1 MNCSALIV
9 TYNRLEK
16 LKLTIANTVKL
27 NFTAI
32 VVVNNGSTDGTQAWL
47 ATLSDPRVVVLNLPS
62 NSGGAGGFKAGSQY
76 LCDNVD
82 SDWVFFY
89 DDDAWPESDALEK
102 FAQLE
107 KANCLVFT
115 ALVKDLQ
122 GQPCPMNMPFAK
134 VPSSFKDTLR
144 YIRNPAEFLP
154 SVSRACAVQTVS
166 FVGMIIQ
173 RDVLQKRL
181 HSIHD
186 ELFLYFDDLYFGYQL
201 TLDGEAI
208 RYSPEVIFTHD
219 VSIQGKCIV
228 PEWKVYYLCRNL
240 ILAKRIFPRVAIFSR
255 LSILLRLIKYVS
267 ILPWQRNKLLY
278 FKCLRRGIIHGVKG
292 ISGKNH

>member
-47 ATLSDPRVVVLNLPS
+47 ATLSDPRVIVLNLPS

-107 KANCLVFT
+107 KANCRVFT

-134 VPSSFKDTLR
+134 VPSSFMDTLR
-144 YIRNPAEFLP
+144 YIRNPAAFLQ

-240 ILAKRIFPRVAIFSR
+240 LLAKRIFPRVAIFSR

-278 FKCLRRGIIHGVKG
+278 FKYLRRGIFHGVKG

>member
-47 ATLSDPRVVVLNLPS
+47 ATLSDPRVIVLNLTS

-107 KANCLVFT
+107 KANCRVFT

-134 VPSSFKDTLR
+134 VPSSFMDTLR

-240 ILAKRIFPRVAIFSR
+240 ILEKTIFPRVAIFSR

-278 FKCLRRGIIHGVKG
+278 FKLLRRGVFHGVKG

>member
-32 VVVNNGSTDGTQAWL
+32 VVVNNGSTDGTCARL
-47 ATLSDPRVVVLNLPS
+47 ATLSDPRVIVLNLPS

-89 DDDAWPESDALEK
+89 DDDAAESDALEK

-107 KANCLVFT
+107 KANCRVFT

-122 GQPCPMNMPFAK
+122 GQPCPMNMPLPKFRRRLWTHYAT
-134 VPSSFKDTLR
+134 SEILRSFFRRFPGRVR
-144 YIRNPAEFLP
+144 YRRFPL
-154 SVSRACAVQTVS
+154 SV
-166 FVGMIIQ
+166 
-173 RDVLQKRL
+173 
-181 HSIHD
+181 
-186 ELFLYFDDLYFGYQL
+186 
-201 TLDGEAI
+201 
-208 RYSPEVIFTHD
+208 
-219 VSIQGKCIV
+219 
-228 PEWKVYYLCRNL
+228 
-240 ILAKRIFPRVAIFSR
+240 
-255 LSILLRLIKYVS
+255 
-267 ILPWQRNKLLY
+267 
-278 FKCLRRGIIHGVKG
+278 
-292 ISGKNH
+292 

>member
-47 ATLSDPRVVVLNLPS
+47 ATLSDPRVIVLNLTS

-107 KANCLVFT
+107 KANCRVFT

-134 VPSSFKDTLR
+134 VPSSFMDTLR

-240 ILAKRIFPRVAIFSR
+240 ILEKTIFPRVAIFSR

-278 FKCLRRGIIHGVKG
+278 FKYLRRGVFHGVTG

>member
-47 ATLSDPRVVVLNLPS
+47 ATLSDPRVIVLNLPS

-107 KANCLVFT
+107 KANCRVFT

-134 VPSSFKDTLR
+134 VPSSFMDTLR
-144 YIRNPAEFLP
+144 YIRNPAAFLP

-240 ILAKRIFPRVAIFSR
+240 LLEIGRASCRERV
-255 LSILLRLIKYVS
+255 
-267 ILPWQRNKLLY
+267 
-278 FKCLRRGIIHGVKG
+278 
-292 ISGKNH
+292 

>member
-47 ATLSDPRVVVLNLPS
+47 ATLSDPRVIVLNLPS

-107 KANCLVFT
+107 KANCRVFT

-134 VPSSFKDTLR
+134 VPSSLMDTLR
-144 YIRNPAEFLP
+144 YIRNPAAFLP

-240 ILAKRIFPRVAIFSR
+240 LLAKTIFPRVAIFSR

-278 FKCLRRGIIHGVKG
+278 FKCLRRGIFHGVKG

>member
-16 LKLTIANTVKL
+16 LKLAIANTVKL

-47 ATLSDPRVVVLNLPS
+47 ATLSDPRVIVLNLPS

-102 FAQLE
+102 FAHLD
-107 KANCLVFT
+107 KANCRVFT

-134 VPSSFKDTLR
+134 VPSSFMDTLR

-219 VSIQGKCIV
+219 VSIRENVLFPNGRFIIFV
-228 PEWKVYYLCRNL
+228 E
-240 ILAKRIFPRVAIFSR
+240 ILFWRREFFRELPFLA
-255 LSILLRLIKYVS
+255 VS
-267 ILPWQRNKLLY
+267 QSFY
-278 FKCLRRGIIHGVKG
+278 G
-292 ISGKNH
+292 

>member
-47 ATLSDPRVVVLNLPS
+47 ATLSDPRVIVLNLPS

-107 KANCLVFT
+107 KANCRVFT

-134 VPSSFKDTLR
+134 VPSSFMDTLR
-144 YIRNPAEFLP
+144 YIRNPAAFLP

-240 ILAKRIFPRVAIFSR
+240 LLAKTIFPRVAIFSR

-267 ILPWQRNKLLY
+267 ILPWQRNKFLY
-278 FKCLRRGIIHGVKG
+278 FKYLRRGIFHGVKG

>member
-1 MNCSALIV
+1 
-9 TYNRLEK
+9 
-16 LKLTIANTVKL
+16 
-27 NFTAI
+27 
-32 VVVNNGSTDGTQAWL
+32 
-47 ATLSDPRVVVLNLPS
+47 
-62 NSGGAGGFKAGSQY
+62 
-76 LCDNVD
+76 
-82 SDWVFFY
+82 
-89 DDDAWPESDALEK
+89 
-102 FAQLE
+102 
-107 KANCLVFT
+107 
-115 ALVKDLQ
+115 
-122 GQPCPMNMPFAK
+122 
-134 VPSSFKDTLR
+134 
-144 YIRNPAEFLP
+144 
-154 SVSRACAVQTVS
+154 
-166 FVGMIIQ
+166 MIIQ
-173 RDVLQKRL
+173 RDVLQKHL

-278 FKCLRRGIIHGVKG
+278 FKYLRRGIIHGVKG

>member
-47 ATLSDPRVVVLNLPS
+47 ATLSDPRVIVLNLPS
-62 NSGGAGGFKAGSQY
+62 NSGGAGGFKAGSLY

-107 KANCLVFT
+107 KANCRVFT

-134 VPSSFKDTLR
+134 VPSSFMDTLR
-144 YIRNPAEFLP
+144 YIRNPASFLP

-240 ILAKRIFPRVAIFSR
+240 ILEKTIFPRVAIFSR

-278 FKCLRRGIIHGVKG
+278 FKYLRRGIIHGVKG

>member
-47 ATLSDPRVVVLNLPS
+47 ATLSDPRVIVLNLPS

-107 KANCLVFT
+107 KANCRVFT

-134 VPSSFKDTLR
+134 VPSSFMDTLR

-219 VSIQGKCIV
+219 VSIQGKRIV

-240 ILAKRIFPRVAIFSR
+240 ILAKTIFPRVAIFSR

-278 FKCLRRGIIHGVKG
+278 FKYLRRGVFHGVKG

>member
-47 ATLSDPRVVVLNLPS
+47 ATLSDPRVIVLNLPS

-89 DDDAWPESDALEK
+89 DDDACPESDALEK

-107 KANCLVFT
+107 KANCRVFT

-134 VPSSFKDTLR
+134 VPSSFMDTLR
-144 YIRNPAEFLP
+144 YIRNPAAFLP
-154 SVSRACAVQTVS
+154 SVSRPCAVQTVS

-173 RDVLQKRL
+173 QDVLQKRL

-278 FKCLRRGIIHGVKG
+278 FKYLRRGIIHGVKG

>member
-47 ATLSDPRVVVLNLPS
+47 ATLSDPRVIVLNLPS

-107 KANCLVFT
+107 KANCRVFT

-134 VPSSFKDTLR
+134 VPSSFMDTLR
-144 YIRNPAEFLP
+144 YIRTPAEFLP

-186 ELFLYFDDLYFGYQL
+186 ELFLYFDDLYFGYLL

-228 PEWKVYYLCRNL
+228 PEWKVYYLGRNL

-278 FKCLRRGIIHGVKG
+278 FKYLRRGIIHGVKG

>member
-16 LKLTIANTVKL
+16 LKLTITNTVKL

-47 ATLSDPRVVVLNLPS
+47 ATLSDPRVIVLNLPS

-107 KANCLVFT
+107 KANCRVFT

-134 VPSSFKDTLR
+134 VPSSFMDTLR
-144 YIRNPAEFLP
+144 YIRNPAAFLP

-240 ILAKRIFPRVAIFSR
+240 LLAKTIFPRVAIFSR

-278 FKCLRRGIIHGVKG
+278 FKYLRRGIFHGVKG

>member
-47 ATLSDPRVVVLNLPS
+47 ATLSDPRVIVLNLTS

-107 KANCLVFT
+107 KANCRVFT

-134 VPSSFKDTLR
+134 VPSSFMDTLR

-219 VSIQGKCIV
+219 VSIQWKCIV

-240 ILAKRIFPRVAIFSR
+240 ILEKTIFPRVAIFSR

-278 FKCLRRGIIHGVKG
+278 FKYLRRGVFHGVKG

>member
-47 ATLSDPRVVVLNLPS
+47 ATLSDPRVIVLNLTS

-107 KANCLVFT
+107 KANCRVFT

-134 VPSSFKDTLR
+134 VPSSFMDTLR

-240 ILAKRIFPRVAIFSR
+240 ILEKTIFPRVAIFSR

-267 ILPWQRNKLLY
+267 ILPWQRNKL
-278 FKCLRRGIIHGVKG
+278 
-292 ISGKNH
+292 

>member
-47 ATLSDPRVVVLNLPS
+47 ATLSDPRVIVLNLPS

-107 KANCLVFT
+107 KANCRVFT

-134 VPSSFKDTLR
+134 VPSSFMDTLR
-144 YIRNPAEFLP
+144 YIRNPAAFLP

-240 ILAKRIFPRVAIFSR
+240 LLAKRIFPRVAIFSR
-255 LSILLRLIKYVS
+255 LSILLRLIKY
-267 ILPWQRNKLLY
+267 
-278 FKCLRRGIIHGVKG
+278 LRRGIFHGVKG

>member
-47 ATLSDPRVVVLNLPS
+47 ATLSDPRVIVLNLLS

-107 KANCLVFT
+107 KANCRVFT

-134 VPSSFKDTLR
+134 VPSSFMDTLR
-144 YIRNPAEFLP
+144 YIRNPAAFLP

-240 ILAKRIFPRVAIFSR
+240 LLAKTIFPRVAIFSR

-267 ILPWQRNKLLY
+267 ILPWQRNKFLY
-278 FKCLRRGIIHGVKG
+278 FKYLRRGIFHGVKG

>member
-1 MNCSALIV
+1 MNCSVLIV

-47 ATLSDPRVVVLNLPS
+47 ATLSDPRVIVLNLPS

-107 KANCLVFT
+107 KANCRVFT

-134 VPSSFKDTLR
+134 VPSSFMDTLR

-186 ELFLYFDDLYFGYQL
+186 ELFLYFDDLYFGYLL

>member
-1 MNCSALIV
+1 M
-9 TYNRLEK
+9 
-16 LKLTIANTVKL
+16 KL

-47 ATLSDPRVVVLNLPS
+47 ATLSDPRVIVLNLPS

-102 FAQLE
+102 FAQLD
-107 KANCLVFT
+107 KANCRVFT

-134 VPSSFKDTLR
+134 VPSSFMDTLR

-240 ILAKRIFPRVAIFSR
+240 ILAKTIFPRVAIFSR

-278 FKCLRRGIIHGVKG
+278 FKYLRRGIFHGVKG

>member
-47 ATLSDPRVVVLNLPS
+47 ATLSDPRVIVLNLPS
-62 NSGGAGGFKAGSQY
+62 NSGGAGGFKAGSLY

-107 KANCLVFT
+107 KANCRVFT

-134 VPSSFKDTLR
+134 VPSSFMDTLR
-144 YIRNPAEFLP
+144 YIRNPAAFLP

-240 ILAKRIFPRVAIFSR
+240 ILEKTIFPRVAIFSR

-278 FKCLRRGIIHGVKG
+278 FKYLRRGIIHGVKG

>member
-47 ATLSDPRVVVLNLPS
+47 ATLSDTRVIVLNLPS

-107 KANCLVFT
+107 KANCRVFT

-134 VPSSFKDTLR
+134 VPSSFMDTLR

-255 LSILLRLIKYVS
+255 LSILLR
-267 ILPWQRNKLLY
+267 
-278 FKCLRRGIIHGVKG
+278 
-292 ISGKNH
+292 